1 MGRRDIFIIWNL
13 NRIVIDNSG
22 CQQDNSCIYFLETAG
37 MRENPN
43 YGLYTTQGLDH
54 WVDSVHIENIP
65 TRSSLNHW
73 IIKPHLHKSF
83 IQMLYLTH
91 GGGVVGIGDESIQ
104 VKAPCILS
112 IPEQIMHS
120 FHFTSDVDGPVIT
133 AVQHVL
139 ERMIGAADPAMLS
152 MVREPFAMELEPGDP
167 ALQPV
172 GPLFDAI
179 QEEFRS
185 RRVGQPGICMSLL
198 SALVLRLAHG
208 GEGLPTDA
216 TAADGGY
223 ATFVRFHQAVERDFA
238 RTRRVEDYAR
248 ALGYSVRTLTRACL
262 AATGHPAKEYID
274 ARVVLEAKRQ
284 LVHTSTPV
292 LAIAADLGFR
302 DASDFTKFFRRR
314 DPDGRTPAEFR
325 AIAGGRARGGR

>member
-1 MGRRDIFIIWNL
+1 MGRIGQFSAAEDGGIAELAYRPGFTASIGMDLLDFAELRRRGRDRGLGELEGGAPHRAAFPQLLLVREGELRLTVDFAEQRLRPGEWLWIRPGQVHQFEAGLGASAGTVVIWMPGFI
-13 NRIVIDNSG
+13 
-22 CQQDNSCIYFLETAG
+22 
-37 MRENPN
+37 
-43 YGLYTTQGLDH
+43 
-54 WVDSVHIENIP
+54 DSPAIAALRAAPPYDQRPLRPEGRQRAAVELALRHLTDEFDDLASLPLPVHIE
-65 TRSSLNHW
+65 
-73 IIKPHLHKSF
+73 
-83 IQMLYLTH
+83 
-91 GGGVVGIGDESIQ
+91 
-104 VKAPCILS
+104 
-112 IPEQIMHS
+112 
-120 FHFTSDVDGPVIT
+120 
-133 AVQHVL
+133 VL
-139 ERMIGAADPAMLS
+139 R
-152 MVREPFAMELEPGDP
+152 
-167 ALQPV
+167 
-172 GPLFDAI
+172 
-179 QEEFRS
+179 
-185 RRVGQPGICMSLL
+185 SLL

>member
-1 MGRRDIFIIWNL
+1 
-13 NRIVIDNSG
+13 
-22 CQQDNSCIYFLETAG
+22 

-73 IIKPHLHKSF
+73 VIKPHLHKSF
-83 IQMLYLTH
+83 IQVLYLTH
-91 GGGVVGIGDESIQ
+91 GGGVVGMGGDPIQ

-152 MVREPFAMELEPGDP
+152 VVREPFAMELEPGDP
-167 ALQPV
+167 ALQPI

-179 QEEFRS
+179 QDEFRS

-198 SALVLRLAHG
+198 SALVLRIGRIRYGRGLLLRAGSSRKAAQIQKFRELVDKYYRDHVPLTVYADELGVTG
-208 GEGLPTDA
+208 GHLTRLCRDVLGMPA
-216 TAADGGY
+216 TA
-223 ATFVRFHQAVERDFA
+223 VISER
-238 RTRRVEDYAR
+238 
-248 ALGYSVRTLTRACL
+248 
-262 AATGHPAKEYID
+262 
-274 ARVVLEAKRQ
+274 
-284 LVHTSTPV
+284 LVHEAQRDLVYTGDPIKS
-292 LAIAADLGFR
+292 LAWKLGFEDEVYFSR
-302 DASDFTKFFRRR
+302 FFRKHT
-314 DPDGRTPAEFR
+314 GVTPARFR
-325 AIAGGRARGGR
+325 EQARNHVARGR